1 MRKVAVFARKKKN
14 AILFLLVALS
24 AAKNSGFHEGKRIAR
39 PRAALPGEAEGE
51 FSLRAQI
58 SLKFFP
64 IDSLRLQ
71 PLHLI
76 HFLFTPAIFVPAQRL
91 QIRNRPWIG
100 QAKIRN
106 FIFLSWPKM
115 A

>member
-1 MRKVAVFARKKKN
+1 MESARRKKS
-14 AILFLLVALS
+14 ALIFLLVALS
-24 AAKNSGFHEGKRIAR
+24 AAEKSSFHEGKGVAR
-39 PRAALPGEAEGE
+39 PVGALSGEAGGK

-76 HFLFTPAIFVPAQRL
+76 HFLFTPAIFVLAHRL
-91 QIRNRPWIG
+91 QIRNRPWTG

-106 FIFLSWPKM
+106 FIFLARPKM